1 MAASI
6 QFADRI
12 RSLPPYLFAE
22 IDQLKKAERAK
33 GVDLIEMGIGDP
45 DIPTPAPIVEA
56 MAKAIRHTPYH
67 RYPSYEG
74 MASFRKAAA
83 DWYERRFGVK
93 VDPEKEVVALIGS
106 KEGIAHF
113 PIAFTNPGDVNLCT
127 NPGYPV
133 YATAT
138 TFAGGT
144 PWEVPLKKENGF
156 LPDLDAIPAD
166 VLKKSKI
173 LFFNYPNNPTA
184 AVADK
189 GFFERVAKFCAKHG
203 IIAAHDNAYSE
214 IYFDESKKPLSYL
227 QAEGAREW
235 GIEFHSLSKTY
246 NMTGWRIAFAVGHKD
261 LIAGL
266 GKVKT
271 NVDSG
276 AFEAIQE
283 ASITALSLGDD
294 VLRPL
299 RQTWAKRHEICVK
312 GLKSLGYDPFVSS
325 AAFYVWTPVPKGFTA
340 KEFCKTVLQKTGVV
354 ITPGNGFGEHGEGY
368 FRIALTQSEARIQE
382 AIERLRTVEA

>member
-1 MAASI
+1 MATQI
-6 QFADRI
+6 TLADRI
-12 RSLPPYLFAE
+12 KSLPPYLFAE
-22 IDQLKKAERAK
+22 IDKLKREERAK
-33 GVDLIEMGIGDP
+33 GADLIDLGIGDP
-45 DIPTPAPIVEA
+45 DIPTPAAIVEA
-56 MAKAIRHTPYH
+56 AAKAVHNTAYH

-74 MASFRKAAA
+74 MPRFRQAAA
-83 DWYERRFGVK
+83 AWYHKRFGVK
-93 VDPEKEVVALIGS
+93 VDPETEVVALIGS

-138 TFAGGT
+138 MFSGGT
-144 PWEVPLKKENGF
+144 PYLVPIRRENGF
-156 LPDLDAIPAD
+156 LPDLSSIPAD
-166 VLKKSKI
+166 ALKKSKI

-184 AVADK
+184 AVANRQ
-189 GFFERVAKFCAKHG
+189 FFDDVAKFCSKHG

-214 IYFDESKKPLSYL
+214 IYFDEKNPPQSYL
-227 QAEGAREW
+227 QAPGAMEW

-246 NMTGWRIAFAVGHKD
+246 NMTGWRIGFAVGNAA

-271 NVDSG
+271 NIDSG

-283 ASITALSLGDD
+283 ASITAFGLGQD
-294 VLRPL
+294 VLQPL
-299 RQTWAKRHEICVK
+299 RETWKRRNQVCIE
-312 GLKSLGYDPFVSS
+312 GLRSAGFDPFVSS
-325 AAFYVWTPVPKGFTA
+325 AAFYVWTPVPKGTTS
-340 KEFCKTVLQKTGVV
+340 KDFCKAVLQKTGVV

-368 FRIALTQSEARIQE
+368 FRMALTQSEARIQE
-382 AIERLRTVEA
+382 AVARMKKL

>member
-1 MAASI
+1 MAI
-6 QFADRI
+6 TLADRI
-12 RSLPPYLFAE
+12 KSLPPYLFAE
-22 IDQLKKAERAK
+22 IDKLKKEERAK
-33 GVDLIEMGIGDP
+33 GADLIDLGIGDP
-45 DIPTPAPIVEA
+45 DIPTPSAIVDA
-56 MAKAIRHTPYH
+56 MAKAVHNTAYH

-74 MASFRKAAA
+74 MPRFREAAA
-83 DWYERRFGVK
+83 AWYQKRFGVK
-93 VDPEKEVVALIGS
+93 LDPEAEVVALIGS

-113 PIAFTNPGDVNLCT
+113 PVAFTNPGDVNLCT

-138 TFAGGT
+138 MFSGGV
-144 PWEVPLKKENGF
+144 PYLVPLRRENGF
-156 LPDLDAIPAD
+156 LPDLKAIPAD

-184 AVADK
+184 AVANK
-189 GFFERVAKFCAKHG
+189 AFFEEAAAFCAKNG
-203 IIAAHDNAYSE
+203 IIGAHDNAYSE
-214 IYFDESKKPLSYL
+214 IYFDEAHPPMSYL
-227 QAEGAREW
+227 QVPGAKEW

-246 NMTGWRIAFAVGHKD
+246 NMTGWRIGFAVGNKD

-283 ASITALSLGDD
+283 ASITAFSLGAD
-294 VLRPL
+294 VLKPL
-299 RQTWAKRHEICVK
+299 RETWKRRNAACIE
-312 GLKSLGYDPFVSS
+312 GLRAAGYDPFVSS
-325 AAFYVWTPVPKGFTA
+325 AAFYVWTPVPKGTTS
-340 KEFCKTVLQKTGVV
+340 KQFCMDVLKKTGVV

-368 FRIALTQSEARIQE
+368 FRMALTQNEDRIREAVTRMKN
-382 AIERLRTVEA
+382 L